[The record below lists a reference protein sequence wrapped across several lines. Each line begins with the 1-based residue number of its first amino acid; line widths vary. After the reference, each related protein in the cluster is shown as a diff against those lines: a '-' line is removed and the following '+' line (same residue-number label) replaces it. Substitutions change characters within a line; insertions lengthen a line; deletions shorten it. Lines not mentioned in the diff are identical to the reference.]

1 MHQFQADLKGE
12 MGIPVRAPLRSRG
25 LPADRAALQ
34 LPPGLCEGPGDSA
47 GAPGAEQQPRFVKA
61 MCLLCSR

>member
-1 MHQFQADLKGE
+1 MKWFQLQADPEGE

-47 GAPGAEQQPRFVKA
+47 GAPGAD
-61 MCLLCSR
+61 